1 MKSIIMDASVILK
14 WFFKENHQE
23 YAWRYL
29 ENSALQL
36 LAPDFA
42 FVECAGVIRRKIAS
56 NEVTLEQGKKS
67 LQKMREIARLEFIPI
82 LNLTHQAF
90 EIANEIQHD
99 LYDCIYLALAIHQQ
113 SVMVTADKKFYDCVQ
128 KHDVYK
134 DFIQW
139 IEDELKIMK

>member
-1 MKSIIMDASVILK
+1 MITVSLSRREFVLSSLFTLAVPAVWSQQNPVSVK
-14 WFFKENHQE
+14 FGMVTDPH
-23 YAWRYL
+23 YADR
-29 ENSALQL
+29 E
-36 LAPDFA
+36 P
-42 FVECAGVIRRKIAS
+42 AGTRFYR
-56 NEVTLEQGKKS
+56 ES